1 MENVNVLKDDF
12 LKDISSSLLREIEI
26 REYKYIELKEDKVR

>member
-1 MENVNVLKDDF
+1 MVNVNVLKDDF